1 MNRLL
6 ATVALVFALAFSA
19 LAADK
24 PAPLLPDIFAGWQ
37 KTNPHAATDPAQ
49 ADPANAALMKEYGF
63 TDFEAAAYTS
73 PGRKLAVKAARFND
87 ASGAYGAFTFYKRG
101 DMQTET
107 IGDLG
112 ASENSHVLF
121 YRGNILVDAVFDRVT
136 AMSAAELRELAKGL
150 PLPPGESTKP
160 PTLPLYLPR
169 QSFIRHSA
177 KYVLGPVGLDAVGAP
192 LPAQLVEFARGAEVV
207 LGKYSTSQ
215 GVATLTIISYP
226 TPAIAGERLRA
237 MEAAKGAL
245 THPSGASPSPDLN
258 LKRTGPLLAL
268 VTGDISP
275 KEAKSLLA
283 AVNYEADVTWNEAT
297 SLSKR
302 DNIGNLIVNIFV
314 LIGILLLFALVLGVM
329 FGGVRVILKRL
340 FPGRVFDR
348 PEDVEIIRLNLR
360 Q

>member
-1 MNRLL
+1 LSRPL
-6 ATVALVFALAFSA
+6 TIFALVLALIAPA
-19 LAADK
+19 LAALK
-24 PAPLLPDIFAGWQ
+24 PGPLLPEVFAGWQ
-37 KTNPHAATDPAQ
+37 RGEAHASTDPSQ
-49 ADPANAALMKEYGF
+49 ADPANGPLLKEYGF
-63 TDFEAAAYTS
+63 SDFAGATYTQS
-73 PGRKLAVKAARFND
+73 GRKLAIKVARFSD

-107 IGDLG
+107 IGEQG
-112 ASENSHVLF
+112 ASENNHVLF
-121 YRGNILVDAVFDRVT
+121 YRGNIVVDAVFDHVT
-136 AMSAAELRELAKGL
+136 AMSAAELRELAKSL
-150 PLPPGESTKP
+150 PVTAGESNKP

-169 QSFIRHSA
+169 QAYIRHSA
-177 KYVLGPVGLDAVGAP
+177 RYVLGPVGLDALGAP
-192 LPAQLVEFARGAEVV
+192 LSPQLVDFSKGAEVV
-207 LGKYSTSQ
+207 LGKYSTSE

-237 MEAAKGAL
+237 IQ
-245 THPSGASPSPDLN
+245 SGFGSANPPEVN
-258 LKRTGPLLAL
+258 LKRSGPLVAL
-268 VTGDISP
+268 VTGDISS

-314 LIGILLLFALVLGVM
+314 LVGIVLLFALVLGVM
-329 FGGVRVILKRL
+329 FGGVRVVLKRI
-340 FPGRVFDR
+340 FPDRVFDR

>member
-1 MNRLL
+1 MSRFFTIL
-6 ATVALVFALAFSA
+6 ALALTMVSPA

-24 PAPLLPDIFAGWQ
+24 PAPLLPDVFAGWQ
-37 KTNPHAATDPAQ
+37 KGETHASSDPAQ
-49 ADPANAALMKEYGF
+49 ADPANASLLKEYGF
-63 TDFEAAAYTS
+63 TGFEAAAYS
-73 PGRKLAVKAARFND
+73 QSGRKLSLKVARFSD

-107 IGDLG
+107 IGDQG
-112 ASENSHVLF
+112 ASENNHVLF
-121 YRGNILVDAVFDRVT
+121 YRGNLLVDAVFDRVT
-136 AMSAAELRELAKGL
+136 AMSAAELRELAKAL
-150 PLPPGESTKP
+150 PVTAGESNKP

-169 QSFIRHSA
+169 QAYIRHSA
-177 KYVLGPVGLDAVGAP
+177 RYVLGPVGLDAVGAP
-192 LPAQLVEFARGAEVV
+192 FTAQQVDFSKGAEVV
-207 LGKYSTSQ
+207 LGKYSTSE

-237 MEAAKGAL
+237 IQAAA
-245 THPSGASPSPDLN
+245 PDVN
-258 LKRTGPLLAL
+258 AKRTGPLLAL
-268 VTGDISP
+268 VNGDISS

-314 LIGILLLFALVLGVM
+314 LIGVVLLFALVLGVV
-329 FGGVRVILKRL
+329 FGGTRVVLKRL
-340 FPGRVFDR
+340 FPDRVFDR

>member
-1 MNRLL
+1 MSGMSRLL
-6 ATVALVFALAFSA
+6 TIYALALALAMSA

-24 PAPLLPDIFAGWQ
+24 PAPLLPDVFAGWQ
-37 KTNPHAATDPAQ
+37 RGEVHASSDPAE
-49 ADPANAALMKEYGF
+49 ADPANGPLLKEYGF
-63 TDFEAAAYTS
+63 ADFATATYS
-73 PGRKLAVKAARFND
+73 QSGRKLTVKAARFSD
-87 ASGAYGAFTFYKRG
+87 TSGAYGAFTFYKRG
-101 DMQTET
+101 DMQTEK
-107 IGDLG
+107 IGEQG
-112 ASENSHVLF
+112 ASENNHVLF
-121 YRGNILVDAVFDRVT
+121 YRGNILVDAVFDHVT
-136 AMSAAELRELAKGL
+136 AMSAAELRELAKSL
-150 PLPPGESTKP
+150 PVIAGESSKP

-169 QSFIRHSA
+169 QAYIRHSA
-177 KYVLGPVGLDAVGAP
+177 RYVLGPVGLEVVGAP
-192 LPAQLVEFARGAEVV
+192 LSPQLVDFSKSAEVA

-237 MEAAKGAL
+237 IQAA
-245 THPSGASPSPDLN
+245 SGSTSSATASPEIN
-258 LKRTGPLLAL
+258 VKRSGPLVAL
-268 VTGDISP
+268 VTGDISS

-314 LIGILLLFALVLGVM
+314 LIGVVLLFALVLGVM
-329 FGGVRVILKRL
+329 FGGVRVVLKRI
-340 FPGRVFDR
+340 FPDRVFDR